1 MKRIH
6 FHTKAHY
13 YLALIIAFCIPLG
26 RITPVFIVL
35 FLLNW
40 LIEGDFKNKFQNIFQ
55 NKLSL
60 LFIAFFLMH
69 VIGLA
74 YTANMDAGLFDLQVK
89 LSLFVFPFIFAS
101 RPLPKSQIRNL
112 FWAFIAGGI
121 VCSIIMLSRATYT
134 YFAFS
139 ENNFFYQSFSFFI
152 HPSYLSMYFNLCI
165 AWLLLNRAKKSDT
178 YNRFATILSFL
189 VVLFFSFIIIL
200 LSSKMGLIT
209 MVLLYTGFILYYI
222 VSRKKYA
229 FGIIGFI
236 LFVGLVYSMV
246 RFVPEIR
253 DRVANV
259 FTAISSESN
268 NQAEAESTAVRMLI
282 WRASNQ
288 IISEHFLFGAGTG
301 DSKDVLMGEYQKR
314 GMTGALEHKLNAHN
328 EYYQVFI
335 SLGLIGFVLL
345 ILSLLIPLYNAFTS
359 KNAIYILFLLIII
372 LNIIPESMFETQA
385 GVVFYAFFNSLLCFD
400 NNKSQV

>member
-40 LIEGDFKNKFQNIFQ
+40 LIEGDFKNKFQTIFQ

-74 YTANMDAGLFDLQVK
+74 YTVNRDAGLFDLQVK

-101 RPLPKSQIRNL
+101 RPLSKMQIRNL
-112 FWAFIAGGI
+112 FWAFIAGGL
-121 VCSIIMLSRATYT
+121 VCSLIMLSRATYT

-165 AWLLLNRAKKSDT
+165 AWLLLSRAKKSDT

-189 VVLFFSFIIIL
+189 FVLFFSFIIIL
-200 LSSKMGLIT
+200 LSSKMGLII

-222 VSRKKYA
+222 ISRKKYA
-229 FGIIGFI
+229 FGIIGLV

-246 RFVPEIR
+246 RFVPEIKV
-253 DRVANV
+253 RVNNAL
-259 FTAISSESN
+259 TAMSSNSSN
-268 NQAEAESTAVRMLI
+268 QSEAESTAVRMLI
-282 WRASNQ
+282 WSASNQ
-288 IISEHFLFGAGTG
+288 IISEHLLLGVGTG
-301 DSKDVLMGEYQKR
+301 DSKDVLMKEYEKR

-335 SLGLIGFVLL
+335 SVGLIGFVLL
-345 ILSLLIPLYNAFTS
+345 ILSLLSPLYKAFTS

-372 LNIIPESMFETQA
+372 LNFIPESMFETQA

-400 NNKSQV
+400 NNKSLV